1 MGFLFREKI
10 ETVLQETLFNPQS
23 LLEQTVADT
32 MSQVLV
38 IRDDVLGRV
47 KKIRTGG
54 EGEDSITI
62 CEGQGI
68 KQEEF
73 LSDLRLDV
81 MTVLLQVWAHQH
93 KCFFKKAPAFN
104 LQCNQALWRV
114 ESVHAPVWNY

>member
-10 ETVLQETLFNPQS
+10 ETVLQETLFNPQA

-93 KCFFKKAPAFN
+93 KCFF
-104 LQCNQALWRV
+104 
-114 ESVHAPVWNY
+114 